1 MRKIYAYTKDN
12 RSPVEEFI
20 LATNDKIKEKL
31 IFQLVYIKDESTPF
45 CEPYV
50 KHFSMERYRKM
61 YELRIK
67 AAETMIRII
76 FYEHDGEIVFLHAF
90 HKRDR
95 KDTDMPIQKRKAG
108 KMVSENPIMSSSIL
122 ACISQWGTFFSPG
135 MSLTKSMRNMVSARN
150 TSTAAIRWSV
160 KLFMID
166 NLFGGFER
174 KYRKLFFP
182 MLLLCRISCY
192 ICMNFMVMER
202 RLFIFCFLAVVVWQS
217 VALAAGTSSFT
228 ALTASLDEAIEA
240 HRHYV
245 AVREG
250 RIARLKRQLLDADT
264 ANLSFFRWN
273 GEIYKE
279 YKAYICD
286 SAIHYL
292 RVNLDW
298 AERYGQRNAALETR
312 LELAHLMA
320 SAGMYEEA
328 AELLRQTDK
337 ASLPTHLMP
346 DYYNACHKLYTELSF
361 YTLDD
366 SFKKHYQ
373 ALATH
378 YDDSLMQ
385 VLLPSSPL
393 YLERRE
399 TREAAAGH
407 PDEALSINDTR
418 LAHAKPNT
426 PEYALVTYQRS
437 LLYRRLGNREE
448 EKRYL
453 ALSALTDIRLS
464 ITDHASLWNLAELLY
479 EEGDMEHAYR
489 YIRFSWDETNRYNA
503 RSRSLQ
509 TAGILSLI
517 DLTYQAMREKQN
529 DRLRL
534 YLWLI
539 SALIVLLVVAVGF
552 IYRQMQRLSAAR
564 NKLEHANEQL
574 QLSNNIK
581 EEYVGRFMNL
591 CSVYINRLDT
601 YRRMVNKKI
610 SAGQMEELLKMVR
623 SREVLDTGL
632 KELYDNFDTAFLH
645 LFPDFVDKFNDLLQP
660 EERIVLRKGELL
672 NTELRIFALIRLGID
687 DSSQI
692 AEFLRYSVN
701 TIYNYRA
708 KVKNKARISREDFEI
723 RLMQIR

>member
-1 MRKIYAYTKDN
+1 
-12 RSPVEEFI
+12 
-20 LATNDKIKEKL
+20 
-31 IFQLVYIKDESTPF
+31 
-45 CEPYV
+45 
-50 KHFSMERYRKM
+50 
-61 YELRIK
+61 
-67 AAETMIRII
+67 
-76 FYEHDGEIVFLHAF
+76 
-90 HKRDR
+90 
-95 KDTDMPIQKRKAG
+95 
-108 KMVSENPIMSSSIL
+108 MVSENPIMSSSIL

-150 TSTAAIRWSV
+150 TSTAAIRWGV

-166 NLFGGFER
+166 NLFGGLER
-174 KYRKLFFP
+174 KYRKLFFL

-202 RLFIFCFLAVVVWQS
+202 RLFTFCFLAVVVWQS
-217 VALAAGTSSFT
+217 VVFAAGTPSFT
-228 ALTASLDEAIEA
+228 ALTSSLDEAIEA

-250 RIARLKRQLLDADT
+250 RIARLKRQVLDTDT
-264 ANLSFFRWN
+264 ANISFFRWN

-298 AERYGQRNAALETR
+298 AERYGRQDAALETR

>member
-1 MRKIYAYTKDN
+1 
-12 RSPVEEFI
+12 
-20 LATNDKIKEKL
+20 
-31 IFQLVYIKDESTPF
+31 
-45 CEPYV
+45 
-50 KHFSMERYRKM
+50 
-61 YELRIK
+61 
-67 AAETMIRII
+67 
-76 FYEHDGEIVFLHAF
+76 
-90 HKRDR
+90 
-95 KDTDMPIQKRKAG
+95 
-108 KMVSENPIMSSSIL
+108 MVSENPIMSSSIL
-122 ACISQWGTFFSPG
+122 ACISQWGTSFSPG

-217 VALAAGTSSFT
+217 VALAAGTPSFT
-228 ALTASLDEAIEA
+228 ALTSSLDEAIEA

-250 RIARLKRQLLDADT
+250 RIARLKRQVLDTDT
-264 ANLSFFRWN
+264 ANISFFRWN

-298 AERYGQRNAALETR
+298 AERYDRQDAALETR

-337 ASLPTHLMP
+337 ASLPSHLLP

-437 LLYRRLGNREE
+437 LLYRRLVNREE

-623 SREVLDTGL
+623 SREVLDAGL

-645 LFPDFVDKFNDLLQP
+645 LFPDFVDEFNDLLQP

-708 KVKNKARISREDFEI
+708 KVKNKARISREDFEM

>member
-1 MRKIYAYTKDN
+1 
-12 RSPVEEFI
+12 
-20 LATNDKIKEKL
+20 
-31 IFQLVYIKDESTPF
+31 
-45 CEPYV
+45 
-50 KHFSMERYRKM
+50 
-61 YELRIK
+61 
-67 AAETMIRII
+67 
-76 FYEHDGEIVFLHAF
+76 
-90 HKRDR
+90 
-95 KDTDMPIQKRKAG
+95 
-108 KMVSENPIMSSSIL
+108 MVSENPIMSSSIL

-250 RIARLKRQLLDADT
+250 RIARLKCQLLDADT

-399 TREAAAGH
+399 TREAATGH

>member
-1 MRKIYAYTKDN
+1 
-12 RSPVEEFI
+12 
-20 LATNDKIKEKL
+20 
-31 IFQLVYIKDESTPF
+31 
-45 CEPYV
+45 
-50 KHFSMERYRKM
+50 
-61 YELRIK
+61 
-67 AAETMIRII
+67 
-76 FYEHDGEIVFLHAF
+76 
-90 HKRDR
+90 
-95 KDTDMPIQKRKAG
+95 
-108 KMVSENPIMSSSIL
+108 
-122 ACISQWGTFFSPG
+122 
-135 MSLTKSMRNMVSARN
+135 
-150 TSTAAIRWSV
+150 
-160 KLFMID
+160 
-166 NLFGGFER
+166 
-174 KYRKLFFP
+174 

-202 RLFIFCFLAVVVWQS
+202 RLFAFCFLAVVVWRS
-217 VALAAGTSSFT
+217 VAFAAGMPSFT
-228 ALTASLDEAIEA
+228 ALTSSLDEAIEA

-250 RIARLKRQLLDADT
+250 RIARLKRQVLDTDT

-279 YKAYICD
+279 YKAYVCD

-298 AERYGQRNAALETR
+298 AERYDRQDAASETR

-337 ASLPTHLMP
+337 ASLPAHLLP
-346 DYYNACHKLYTELSF
+346 DYYNA
-361 YTLDD
+361 
-366 SFKKHYQ
+366 
-373 ALATH
+373 
-378 YDDSLMQ
+378 
-385 VLLPSSPL
+385 PL

-418 LAHAKPNT
+418 LAHAKPDT

-437 LLYRRLGNREE
+437 LLYRRFGNREE

-529 DRLRL
+529 GRLRL

>member
-1 MRKIYAYTKDN
+1 
-12 RSPVEEFI
+12 
-20 LATNDKIKEKL
+20 
-31 IFQLVYIKDESTPF
+31 
-45 CEPYV
+45 
-50 KHFSMERYRKM
+50 
-61 YELRIK
+61 
-67 AAETMIRII
+67 
-76 FYEHDGEIVFLHAF
+76 
-90 HKRDR
+90 
-95 KDTDMPIQKRKAG
+95 
-108 KMVSENPIMSSSIL
+108 
-122 ACISQWGTFFSPG
+122 
-135 MSLTKSMRNMVSARN
+135 
-150 TSTAAIRWSV
+150 
-160 KLFMID
+160 
-166 NLFGGFER
+166 
-174 KYRKLFFP
+174 

-202 RLFIFCFLAVVVWQS
+202 RLFAFCFLAVVVWRS
-217 VALAAGTSSFT
+217 VAFAAGMPSFT
-228 ALTASLDEAIEA
+228 ALTSSLDEAIEA

-250 RIARLKRQLLDADT
+250 RIARLKRQVLDTDT
-264 ANLSFFRWN
+264 ANISFFRWN

-298 AERYGQRNAALETR
+298 AERYGRQDAALETR

-337 ASLPTHLMP
+337 ASLPSHLLP

-418 LAHAKPNT
+418 LAHAKPDT

>member
-1 MRKIYAYTKDN
+1 
-12 RSPVEEFI
+12 
-20 LATNDKIKEKL
+20 
-31 IFQLVYIKDESTPF
+31 
-45 CEPYV
+45 
-50 KHFSMERYRKM
+50 
-61 YELRIK
+61 
-67 AAETMIRII
+67 
-76 FYEHDGEIVFLHAF
+76 
-90 HKRDR
+90 
-95 KDTDMPIQKRKAG
+95 
-108 KMVSENPIMSSSIL
+108 MVSENPIMSSSIL

-217 VALAAGTSSFT
+217 VALAAGTPSFT
-228 ALTASLDEAIEA
+228 ALTSSLDEAIEA

-250 RIARLKRQLLDADT
+250 RIARLKRQVLDTDT
-264 ANLSFFRWN
+264 ANISFFRWN

-298 AERYGQRNAALETR
+298 AERYGRQDAALETR

-337 ASLPTHLMP
+337 ASLPSHLLP

-708 KVKNKARISREDFEI
+708 KVKNKARISREDFEM

>member
-1 MRKIYAYTKDN
+1 
-12 RSPVEEFI
+12 
-20 LATNDKIKEKL
+20 
-31 IFQLVYIKDESTPF
+31 
-45 CEPYV
+45 
-50 KHFSMERYRKM
+50 
-61 YELRIK
+61 
-67 AAETMIRII
+67 
-76 FYEHDGEIVFLHAF
+76 
-90 HKRDR
+90 
-95 KDTDMPIQKRKAG
+95 
-108 KMVSENPIMSSSIL
+108 MVSENPIMSSSIL

-182 MLLLCRISCY
+182 ILLLCRISCY

>member
-1 MRKIYAYTKDN
+1 
-12 RSPVEEFI
+12 
-20 LATNDKIKEKL
+20 
-31 IFQLVYIKDESTPF
+31 
-45 CEPYV
+45 
-50 KHFSMERYRKM
+50 
-61 YELRIK
+61 
-67 AAETMIRII
+67 
-76 FYEHDGEIVFLHAF
+76 
-90 HKRDR
+90 
-95 KDTDMPIQKRKAG
+95 
-108 KMVSENPIMSSSIL
+108 MVSENPIMSSSIL

-337 ASLPTHLMP
+337 ASLPSHLMP

>member
-1 MRKIYAYTKDN
+1 
-12 RSPVEEFI
+12 
-20 LATNDKIKEKL
+20 
-31 IFQLVYIKDESTPF
+31 
-45 CEPYV
+45 
-50 KHFSMERYRKM
+50 
-61 YELRIK
+61 
-67 AAETMIRII
+67 
-76 FYEHDGEIVFLHAF
+76 
-90 HKRDR
+90 
-95 KDTDMPIQKRKAG
+95 
-108 KMVSENPIMSSSIL
+108 MVSENPIMSSSIL

-228 ALTASLDEAIEA
+228 ALPASLDEAIEA

-250 RIARLKRQLLDADT
+250 RIARLKRQVLDTDT
-264 ANLSFFRWN
+264 ANISFFRWN

>member
-1 MRKIYAYTKDN
+1 
-12 RSPVEEFI
+12 
-20 LATNDKIKEKL
+20 
-31 IFQLVYIKDESTPF
+31 
-45 CEPYV
+45 
-50 KHFSMERYRKM
+50 
-61 YELRIK
+61 
-67 AAETMIRII
+67 
-76 FYEHDGEIVFLHAF
+76 
-90 HKRDR
+90 
-95 KDTDMPIQKRKAG
+95 
-108 KMVSENPIMSSSIL
+108 MVSENPIMSSSIL

-217 VALAAGTSSFT
+217 VALAAGTPSFT
-228 ALTASLDEAIEA
+228 ALTSSLDEAIEA

-250 RIARLKRQLLDADT
+250 RIARLKRQVLDTDT
-264 ANLSFFRWN
+264 ANISFFRWN

-298 AERYGQRNAALETR
+298 AERYGRQDAALETR

>member
-1 MRKIYAYTKDN
+1 
-12 RSPVEEFI
+12 
-20 LATNDKIKEKL
+20 
-31 IFQLVYIKDESTPF
+31 
-45 CEPYV
+45 
-50 KHFSMERYRKM
+50 
-61 YELRIK
+61 
-67 AAETMIRII
+67 
-76 FYEHDGEIVFLHAF
+76 
-90 HKRDR
+90 
-95 KDTDMPIQKRKAG
+95 
-108 KMVSENPIMSSSIL
+108 MVSENPIMSSSIL

-437 LLYRRLGNREE
+437 LLYRWLGNREE

>member
-1 MRKIYAYTKDN
+1 MYR
-12 RSPVEEFI
+12 
-20 LATNDKIKEKL
+20 
-31 IFQLVYIKDESTPF
+31 F
-45 CEPYV
+45 C
-50 KHFSMERYRKM
+50 M
-61 YELRIK
+61 
-67 AAETMIRII
+67 A
-76 FYEHDGEIVFLHAF
+76 
-90 HKRDR
+90 
-95 KDTDMPIQKRKAG
+95 KDTDMPMQKSKAG

-217 VALAAGTSSFT
+217 VALAAGTPSFT
-228 ALTASLDEAIEA
+228 ALTSSLDEAIEA

-250 RIARLKRQLLDADT
+250 RIARLKRQVLDTDT
-264 ANLSFFRWN
+264 ANISFFRWN

-298 AERYGQRNAALETR
+298 AERYGRQDAALETR

-337 ASLPTHLMP
+337 ASLPSHLLP

-623 SREVLDTGL
+623 SREVLDAGL

-645 LFPDFVDKFNDLLQP
+645 LFPDFVDEFNDLLQP

-708 KVKNKARISREDFEI
+708 KVKNKARISREDFEM

>member
-1 MRKIYAYTKDN
+1 
-12 RSPVEEFI
+12 
-20 LATNDKIKEKL
+20 
-31 IFQLVYIKDESTPF
+31 
-45 CEPYV
+45 
-50 KHFSMERYRKM
+50 
-61 YELRIK
+61 
-67 AAETMIRII
+67 
-76 FYEHDGEIVFLHAF
+76 
-90 HKRDR
+90 
-95 KDTDMPIQKRKAG
+95 
-108 KMVSENPIMSSSIL
+108 MSSSIL

-182 MLLLCRISCY
+182 ILLLCRISCY

-202 RLFIFCFLAVVVWQS
+202 RLFTFCFLAVVVWQS
-217 VALAAGTSSFT
+217 VVFAAGTPSFT
-228 ALTASLDEAIEA
+228 ALTSSLDEAIEA

-250 RIARLKRQLLDADT
+250 RIARLKRQVLDTDT
-264 ANLSFFRWN
+264 ANISFFRWN

-298 AERYGQRNAALETR
+298 AERYGRQDAALETR

>member
-1 MRKIYAYTKDN
+1 
-12 RSPVEEFI
+12 
-20 LATNDKIKEKL
+20 
-31 IFQLVYIKDESTPF
+31 
-45 CEPYV
+45 
-50 KHFSMERYRKM
+50 
-61 YELRIK
+61 
-67 AAETMIRII
+67 
-76 FYEHDGEIVFLHAF
+76 
-90 HKRDR
+90 
-95 KDTDMPIQKRKAG
+95 
-108 KMVSENPIMSSSIL
+108 MVSENPIMSSSIL

-217 VALAAGTSSFT
+217 VALAAGTPSFT
-228 ALTASLDEAIEA
+228 ALTSSLDEAIEA

-250 RIARLKRQLLDADT
+250 RIARLKRQVLDTDT
-264 ANLSFFRWN
+264 ANISFFRWN

-623 SREVLDTGL
+623 SREVLDAGL

-645 LFPDFVDKFNDLLQP
+645 LFPDFVDEFNDLLQP

-708 KVKNKARISREDFEI
+708 KVKNKARISREDFEM

>member
-1 MRKIYAYTKDN
+1 
-12 RSPVEEFI
+12 
-20 LATNDKIKEKL
+20 
-31 IFQLVYIKDESTPF
+31 
-45 CEPYV
+45 
-50 KHFSMERYRKM
+50 
-61 YELRIK
+61 
-67 AAETMIRII
+67 
-76 FYEHDGEIVFLHAF
+76 
-90 HKRDR
+90 
-95 KDTDMPIQKRKAG
+95 
-108 KMVSENPIMSSSIL
+108 MVSENPIMSSSIL

-337 ASLPTHLMP
+337 ASLPSHLLP

-610 SAGQMEELLKMVR
+610 SAGQMEELLKIVR

>member
-1 MRKIYAYTKDN
+1 
-12 RSPVEEFI
+12 
-20 LATNDKIKEKL
+20 
-31 IFQLVYIKDESTPF
+31 
-45 CEPYV
+45 
-50 KHFSMERYRKM
+50 
-61 YELRIK
+61 
-67 AAETMIRII
+67 
-76 FYEHDGEIVFLHAF
+76 
-90 HKRDR
+90 
-95 KDTDMPIQKRKAG
+95 
-108 KMVSENPIMSSSIL
+108 MVSENPIMSSSIL

-217 VALAAGTSSFT
+217 VALAAGTPSFT
-228 ALTASLDEAIEA
+228 ALTSSLDEAIEA

-250 RIARLKRQLLDADT
+250 RIARLKRQVLDTDT
-264 ANLSFFRWN
+264 ANISFFRWN

-298 AERYGQRNAALETR
+298 AERYGRQDAALETR

-328 AELLRQTDK
+328 AELLKQTDK
-337 ASLPTHLMP
+337 ASLPSHLLP

>member
-1 MRKIYAYTKDN
+1 
-12 RSPVEEFI
+12 
-20 LATNDKIKEKL
+20 
-31 IFQLVYIKDESTPF
+31 
-45 CEPYV
+45 
-50 KHFSMERYRKM
+50 
-61 YELRIK
+61 
-67 AAETMIRII
+67 
-76 FYEHDGEIVFLHAF
+76 
-90 HKRDR
+90 
-95 KDTDMPIQKRKAG
+95 
-108 KMVSENPIMSSSIL
+108 MVSENPIMSSSIL

-217 VALAAGTSSFT
+217 VALAAGTPSFT
-228 ALTASLDEAIEA
+228 ALTSSLDEAIEA

-250 RIARLKRQLLDADT
+250 RIARLKRQVLDTDT
-264 ANLSFFRWN
+264 ANISFFRWN

-298 AERYGQRNAALETR
+298 AERYGRQDAALETR

-337 ASLPTHLMP
+337 ASLPSHLLP

-418 LAHAKPNT
+418 LAHAKPDT

-591 CSVYINRLDT
+591 CSVYINRLDA

-623 SREVLDTGL
+623 SREVLDAGL

-645 LFPDFVDKFNDLLQP
+645 LFPDFVDEFNDLLQP

-708 KVKNKARISREDFEI
+708 KVKNKARISREDFEM

>member
-1 MRKIYAYTKDN
+1 MGHDLQGVV
-12 RSPVEEFI
+12 SLFVPVLYGKGYGHAHAE
-20 LATNDKIKEKL
+20 KESREDG
-31 IFQLVYIKDESTPF
+31 VGES
-45 CEPYV
+45 
-50 KHFSMERYRKM
+50 H
-61 YELRIK
+61 
-67 AAETMIRII
+67 
-76 FYEHDGEIVFLHAF
+76 HVFVH
-90 HKRDR
+90 
-95 KDTDMPIQKRKAG
+95 P
-108 KMVSENPIMSSSIL
+108 

-217 VALAAGTSSFT
+217 VALAAGTPSFT
-228 ALTASLDEAIEA
+228 ALTSSLDEAIEA

-250 RIARLKRQLLDADT
+250 RIARLKRQVLDTDT
-264 ANLSFFRWN
+264 ANISFFRWN

-298 AERYGQRNAALETR
+298 AERYGRQDAALETR

-337 ASLPTHLMP
+337 ASLPSHLLP

-623 SREVLDTGL
+623 SREVLDAGL

-645 LFPDFVDKFNDLLQP
+645 LFPDFVDEFNDLLQP

-708 KVKNKARISREDFEI
+708 KVKNKARISREDFEM

>member
-1 MRKIYAYTKDN
+1 
-12 RSPVEEFI
+12 
-20 LATNDKIKEKL
+20 
-31 IFQLVYIKDESTPF
+31 
-45 CEPYV
+45 
-50 KHFSMERYRKM
+50 
-61 YELRIK
+61 
-67 AAETMIRII
+67 
-76 FYEHDGEIVFLHAF
+76 
-90 HKRDR
+90 
-95 KDTDMPIQKRKAG
+95 
-108 KMVSENPIMSSSIL
+108 MVSENPIMSSSIL

-217 VALAAGTSSFT
+217 VALAAGTPSFT
-228 ALTASLDEAIEA
+228 ALTSSLDEAIEA

-250 RIARLKRQLLDADT
+250 RIARLKRQVLDTDT
-264 ANLSFFRWN
+264 ANISFFRWN

-298 AERYGQRNAALETR
+298 AERYGRQDAALETR

-337 ASLPTHLMP
+337 ASLPSHLLP

-418 LAHAKPNT
+418 LVHAKPNT

-623 SREVLDTGL
+623 SREVLDAGL

-645 LFPDFVDKFNDLLQP
+645 LFPDFVDEFNDLLQP

-708 KVKNKARISREDFEI
+708 KVKNKARISREDFEM

>member
-1 MRKIYAYTKDN
+1 
-12 RSPVEEFI
+12 
-20 LATNDKIKEKL
+20 
-31 IFQLVYIKDESTPF
+31 
-45 CEPYV
+45 
-50 KHFSMERYRKM
+50 
-61 YELRIK
+61 
-67 AAETMIRII
+67 
-76 FYEHDGEIVFLHAF
+76 
-90 HKRDR
+90 
-95 KDTDMPIQKRKAG
+95 
-108 KMVSENPIMSSSIL
+108 MVSENPIMSSSIL

-217 VALAAGTSSFT
+217 VALAAGTPSFT
-228 ALTASLDEAIEA
+228 ALTSSLDEAIEA

-250 RIARLKRQLLDADT
+250 RIARLKRQVLDTDT
-264 ANLSFFRWN
+264 ANISFFRWN

-298 AERYGQRNAALETR
+298 AERYGRQDAALETR

-337 ASLPTHLMP
+337 ASLPSHLLP